1 VYRLDRETLDV
12 TRVTDEQIGV
22 GGITALSP
30 AISIGAGGK
39 RIAMSVYSRGAFE
52 IHSLDVPDP
61 SFAAAHTAV
70 ANASARAPAV
80 AATTRPAFQS
90 RPYTPSLSLFSFGQP
105 YLTAGGGAFG
115 SFFRA
120 GIAFRVGDLFGE
132 QSLDTA
138 VQVGT
143 KASDFAVETTYLNR
157 RSRWNW
163 GVTGAQI
170 PWIVDAS
177 VATRNAQDA
186 AGQPT
191 VLRDSVLDRQQHRQL
206 SGVALYPFSRARRV
220 EMSAGVDA
228 VNFSRQVTTTVRVFR
243 LGTGCGATDAR
254 PCA

>member
-70 ANASARAPAV
+70 ANASARPLAV

-163 GVTGAQI
+163 GVTGRRS
-170 PWIVDAS
+170 PGSSTPAS
-177 VATRNAQDA
+177 QRAMRKMPLGSRQCCVTRFSTGNSTGSCQAW
-186 AGQPT
+186 
-191 VLRDSVLDRQQHRQL
+191 L
-206 SGVALYPFSRARRV
+206 SIRSAVRVALK
-220 EMSAGVDA
+220 
-228 VNFSRQVTTTVRVFR
+228 
-243 LGTGCGATDAR
+243 
-254 PCA
+254 